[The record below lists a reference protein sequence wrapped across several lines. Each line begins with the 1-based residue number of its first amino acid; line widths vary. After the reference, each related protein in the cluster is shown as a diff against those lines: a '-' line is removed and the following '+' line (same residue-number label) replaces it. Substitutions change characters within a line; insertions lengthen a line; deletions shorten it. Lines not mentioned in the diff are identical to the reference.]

1 MCVLYYYNSVYNKG
15 AFMSQNKKRAL
26 TLAEVLITLG
36 VIGVVVAITIPSLIA
51 NYKAHQLR
59 TQFLKSYSTIQQV
72 FRQMQYDE
80 ISLDPDDYA
89 HASYYKIFAKYL
101 TGVTDCGNYGVS
113 CFGKELRNKNYNNI
127 KNKWDG
133 SFSGLL
139 DDGVLLL
146 QDGSVYMFDNC
157 PWCTDN
163 PPILINVDLNGFNS
177 PPNRFGYDV
186 FTFQLIDENIKT
198 MGDIGTLYPDTEKYC
213 SLSSNGSL
221 NGISC
226 AAKARSDADYFKWAV
241 RNLK

>member
-1 MCVLYYYNSVYNKG
+1 MCVLYYYNSVSKG
-15 AFMSQNKKRAL
+15 DFMSKSKEMAF

-36 VIGVVVAITIPSLIA
+36 VIGVVAAITIPSLVA

-80 ISLDPDDYA
+80 ISLDPADYA
-89 HASYYKIFAKYL
+89 HASYYKTFAKYL

-113 CFGKELRNKNYNNI
+113 CFGLELRNKNYNNI

-146 QDGSVYMFDNC
+146 QDGSVYMFENC
-157 PWCTDN
+157 PWCTEN
-163 PPILINVDLNGFNS
+163 PPIMITVDLNGFNS
-177 PPNRFGYDV
+177 PPNRDRKSV
-186 FTFQLIDENIKT
+186 
-198 MGDIGTLYPDTEKYC
+198 
-213 SLSSNGSL
+213 
-221 NGISC
+221 
-226 AAKARSDADYFKWAV
+226 V
-241 RNLK
+241 

>member
-36 VIGVVVAITIPSLIA
+36 VIGVVAAITIPSLIA

-89 HASYYKIFAKYL
+89 HASYYKTFAKYL
-101 TGVTDCGNYGVS
+101 TGVTDCGLYGNECYKTS
-113 CFGKELRNKNYNNI
+113 FACHTYLNLKKKRGKPI
-127 KNKWDG
+127 TTH
-133 SFSGLL
+133 L
-139 DDGVLLL
+139 DDGQLLL
-146 QDGSVYMFDNC
+146 SDGTVLMFDNLGSNN
-157 PWCTDN
+157 N
-163 PPILINVDLNGFNS
+163 PVLVSVDLNGFNS

-186 FTFQLIDENIKT
+186 FTFQLIDENIKA